1 MNYFKKIM
9 LFSKKMQP
17 NLVLRQLGFII
28 VMLFTMQSAFSQG
41 FAVSGT
47 VTDEDGA
54 TMPGVNVVIKG
65 TNTGV
70 VTDVD
75 GKFSITV
82 PGSGAVLQFSFIGY
96 ISQEITVGERRILTI
111 SLLEDRQQLE
121 EIVVVG
127 YGTQAKVNLTGSV
140 SSISSTDLLDR
151 PVATTSETIAGLTAG
166 LSVVT
171 TSGQPGATG
180 ATVRIRGTGTFSS
193 AGTSP
198 LVLIDGLQGSI
209 DDVNPE
215 SIESISFL
223 KDAASASIYGN
234 RAANGVIL
242 ITTKKGADR
251 KVTINYSGSV
261 GWNKATILPGY
272 VPSWEYAMMMNEAMA
287 NDDRPHSY
295 TDAEIQKFRDQS
307 DPDNYPD
314 FNHLK
319 WLVTS
324 GSGFQQRHNLGAQG
338 GSGTTTYNINV
349 GYLDQNGFTPNTWTK
364 RYSALLTLQTKL
376 SQSVTFSTNIN
387 AFASE
392 RYSPG
397 GITGMVGG
405 VARLPAIIPAKRSD
419 GTYGYL
425 SDANPFAWIEN
436 GQFQDDLRRNVSAIG
451 QLKWDT
457 PIEGLSFI
465 GKAGLTYYTR
475 YNKSFTPEVV
485 FDATKTVGPASV
497 SISTE
502 MNQYTS
508 FEAIATYDK
517 KINNHS
523 FHILVGSSAEGNTN
537 RSLDGSRN
545 TFPNNYLWELSSGN
559 SATATNSSSLSE
571 DALVSIFGRINYSF
585 DDRYLFEANLRNDYS
600 SRFAA
605 GSTRSGVFP
614 SFSAGWRISEESFW
628 KESNLNNIFNQLKL
642 RLSWGVLGNQNIG
655 NYPYQQV
662 YSTGQNAALGYPTT
676 IAPGVRVNSFNNPS
690 ITWETTSITNAGLDF
705 SLYKGKFSG
714 SVEYFYKYTYN
725 ILSSVQ
731 RANIMGRSVGN
742 SNVGAV
748 SNKGIEIELT
758 YNGNI
763 GKDFRFS
770 LRPNFTY
777 IKNAI
782 EKLADGATEDINN
795 SRIVGQPIGILYG
808 YRTEGLFVDQ
818 QEIDNAPNQIVA
830 KTNLKPG
837 YIRYKDISGENGTPD
852 GQVNALYDR
861 TVLGCQ
867 TPKYYYGL
875 TVTAAFKGFDINV
888 LFQGLGGHQ
897 RMIGNYMAYAFFN
910 NGNIQRW
917 QIENRFRMDAPDKW
931 AEYPLLQNLSNNH
944 PNMELS
950 DYWIRDAS
958 YLRLKNLQIGY
969 TLPKSFT
976 QKMRIEN
983 VRIYASGQNLFLWS
997 GYYKGWDPEN
1007 EMVRQ
1012 ENTSF
1017 YPLNSTYSFGLNF
1030 IF

>member
-1 MNYFKKIM
+1 MIN
-9 LFSKKMQP
+9 LFFIEQTKM
-17 NLVLRQLGFII
+17 RKSISI
-28 VMLFTMQSAFSQG
+28 VGTFLLLMCSTVAFSQTV
-41 FAVSGT
+41 AVTGT
-47 VTDEDGA
+47 VTDLSDEA
-54 TMPGVNVVIKG
+54 LIGVNVSVKG
-65 TNTGV
+65 TTIGAI
-70 VTDVD
+70 TDID
-75 GKFSITV
+75 GKYTIQQVPANATLSFSYV
-82 PGSGAVLQFSFIGY
+82 GFLSQD
-96 ISQEITVGERRILTI
+96 ISVNNRSTI
-111 SLLEDRQQLE
+111 NVQLREDAQGLE
-121 EIVVVG
+121 EVVVVG
-127 YGTQAKVNLTGSV
+127 YGTQKKVNLTGSV
-140 SSISSTDLLDR
+140 SSLSSNDILDR
-151 PVATTSETIAGLTAG
+151 PVATTSEALAGLTAG

-171 TSGQPGATG
+171 TSGQPGSTG

-209 DDVNPE
+209 DDINPE

-242 ITTKKGADR
+242 ITTKKGLDR
-251 KVTINYSGSV
+251 KVVITYNGSV
-261 GWNKATILPGY
+261 GWNKATVLPGY
-272 VPSWEYAMMMNEAMA
+272 VPSWEYAIMMNEAMA
-287 NDDRPHSY
+287 NDGRPHSY
-295 TDAEIQKFRDQS
+295 TEAEIEIFRNQS
-307 DPDNYPD
+307 DPDRYPD

-319 WLVTS
+319 WLVTA
-324 GSGFQQRHNLGAQG
+324 GSGFQHRHSVGAQG
-338 GSGTTTYNINV
+338 GSGTTTYNLNV
-349 GYLDQNGFTPNTWTK
+349 EYLDQNGFTPDTWNK

-376 SQSVTFSTNIN
+376 SKSVTFSTNIN
-387 AFASE
+387 GFASE

-436 GQFQDDLRRNVSAIG
+436 GQFQDNLSRNIRANA

-457 PIEGLSFI
+457 PIEGLSI
-465 GKAGLTYYTR
+465 LGKAGFNYSTS
-475 YNKSFTPEVV
+475 YNKSFTPQVV

-497 SISTE
+497 SISTG

-508 FEAIATYDK
+508 FEAIVTYDK
-517 KINNHS
+517 KINNHAL
-523 FHILVGSSAEGNTN
+523 HVLVGSSRESNTN
-537 RSLDGSRN
+537 RSLNGGRN
-545 TFPNNYLWELSSGN
+545 TFPNNFLWELDSGN
-559 SATATNSSSLSE
+559 SATATNSSSLNE
-571 DALVSIFGRINYSF
+571 DALVSIFGRISYSF
-585 DDRYLFEANLRNDYS
+585 DDRYLLEANLRNDYS

-628 KESNLNNIFNQLKL
+628 KESKLNVFDQLKL
-642 RLSWGVLGNQNIG
+642 RVSWGILGNQNIG
-655 NYPYQQV
+655 WYPYQQV
-662 YSTGQNAALGYPTT
+662 YATGQNTALGNPPT
-676 IAPGVRVNSFNNPS
+676 IAPGVRVNSFNNPT

-705 SLYKGKFSG
+705 TLYKKFSG
-714 SVEYFYKYTYN
+714 TIEYFYKYTYN
-725 ILSSVQ
+725 ILAAVQ
-731 RANIMGRSVGN
+731 RANIMGRGVGN

-748 SNKGIEIELT
+748 SNKGVEIELA
-758 YNGNI
+758 YNSRI

-770 LRPNFTY
+770 VKPNFTY

-808 YRTEGLFVDQ
+808 YRTDGLFVDQ
-818 QEIDNAPNQIVA
+818 NEIDNAPNQLVA
-830 KTNLKPG
+830 KSNLKPG
-837 YIRYKDISGENGTPD
+837 YVKYKDISGENGSPD
-852 GQVNALYDR
+852 GQVSANYDR
-861 TVLGCQ
+861 SVIGCQ

-875 TVTAAFKGFDINV
+875 TLSAQYKGFDIST

-917 QIENRFRMDAPDKW
+917 QIDNRFRMDAPDKW

-950 DYWIRDAS
+950 DYWMREAS
-958 YLRLKNLQIGY
+958 YVRLKNLQIGY
-969 TLPKSFT
+969 TFPKSFT
-976 QKMRIEN
+976 QKIGIEN

-1007 EMVRQ
+1007 EMTRQ

-1030 IF
+1030 KF